1 MRSKTTSNRAIR
13 PGDGW
18 RQRMVFSVMAL
29 AMMLLMPMAS
39 MAATYSF
46 IASGDQALQAN
57 GTLTN
62 SSGREVTKISG
73 YDDHFAVWGGV
84 GATGNGYWYLKTGGL
99 YSQNGGNRHFSIL
112 NLQAG
117 DQVKITYSGTI
128 SFLNSGKVEGKNAG
142 DAVPNN
148 ETFYVMDD
156 DGTLDL
162 DVVRYTYISEIVIE
176 AGTGSVTLTNNSGLA
191 GYARWNPTTKKME
204 TENVSA
210 SDGIP
215 YYRVRLSSRW
225 FDEPTVT
232 VDPSWATLTWT
243 VVNYGPSAGASYNPK
258 TGEGKKTVAIL
269 DGTDLMF
276 INPGWCKVIAS
287 YQGKSATYL
296 VECWDNDA
304 NYKVV
309 EQGNGL
315 KYTFAANDTITD
327 VNQQGGI
334 LQNRIITAVPG
345 MEVKIGIPEFDEGTE
360 PGADNDNSD
369 EHHQPNTAVVQRWA
383 VDGTDHYVSWVN
395 DDRGWWDRY
404 PNNDYSWPQQGSF
417 YTFTATADGYLRLGG
432 IKVVKDPNHN
442 GNVYL
447 VNFDNVGERP
457 EIASNTAQEG
467 YYTSDTNYPNGIE
480 LKAGQRYC
488 LHGESAS
495 SGHAEEGWYQN
506 ETGEWVYGWHW
517 VDTSNWS
524 PFFLEWFSF
533 EPKFAIREY
542 YGIADKTGYEIQNG
556 GSCESNKV
564 IFATDLN
571 GWSATAIEYKGHVD
585 AATASIDVSKGTIK
599 LTGLHFTSSAKD
611 DMGGA
616 VKVRLS
622 KGTEGQSGY
631 QYVDFV
637 MTIPYGKHVWDFRQT
652 AHQDQANS
660 ERFKP
665 GDYSYTPAELVAM
678 MDGNG
683 DDWSRVYKV
692 RHRANG
698 HWTMLISP
706 IMAARGSVLGNNA
719 FYMDNTN
726 GLVFLT
732 SAESFGAE
740 ETSNE
745 HGSEYEKDH
754 GLKGIDDDEEMGY
767 DYTTVTGADKVWIK
781 GNTDAGAS
789 ILFPGV
795 KAGQYIKIYTY
806 RHSDYRGE
814 EFKAK
819 NLVDLDNVAYN
830 YNTTF
835 LMRGFA
841 NGTVYPA
848 MVGDNMRGC
857 AIFRVPSNYTAT
869 NDPDKVP
876 RLTLCDIGW
885 AQIFRIEIMDEYE
898 PDLLLAVDTENGY
911 VPVEYDAVTSSIV
924 VRGGTAEEREFLA
937 IAAYTGCQNANTCEY
952 KVYPDAGVN
961 VGVTRSTWKS
971 GGGVWYNNMKLK
983 FNSGNG
989 LVRIVQREKAAT
1001 DLDVRNTVTDAEA
1014 GAAGYVID
1022 KNEYYIAVGELN
1034 PQTYPYTW
1042 DFSTYNLYQN
1052 DSETKANLGA
1062 TSEGEYGDWVADED
1076 NEDGFGQHDKE
1087 VVDFGT
1093 GTFAKEGTTIDNVA
1107 QVAEV
1112 TRPLFAQGAQLSS
1125 GKVSGTSLAQNLII
1139 ETEGLGV
1146 RRPYGDNKQFPYLQT
1161 VDGVMQVDYRLYG
1174 SYDLE
1179 EGGINFDGND
1189 LSGVGE
1195 ITIPDVTTG
1204 MYVFVQSDAA
1214 PTSVTINGTAVDP
1227 IEKFDKYATDSDI
1240 PSGVYAYLNSG
1251 STADVVLN
1259 FAKTTG
1265 ITKIGVTNIHKEVNK
1280 LGYAS
1285 ESRDHAIDHTYTGQF
1300 TTSDVDAFGVTIY
1313 GDDQTPY
1320 DYKGYNEVRKTT
1332 AQVTVIPAN
1341 TGCVLYGAKTK
1352 GRRYEFPL
1360 FYPACNVIPTEDD
1373 CEFLK
1378 TNWMAPNVEETVH
1391 TSETVTK
1398 GAAIGDNTYYGWTS
1412 SDATECTKFVMTTK
1426 YFTYKKNIVTGD
1438 GSIIEE
1444 DKEQEVES
1452 FYRVM
1457 ISGDSSKDKLGN
1469 NKAYLLVPSE
1479 YLTTALWL
1487 EAGKEGYKDSD
1498 AGINM
1503 FYLDLAGYED
1513 GDETDGIAT
1522 VDLSAAEDNSVYYT
1536 LTGMR
1541 LNGKPTVKGIYV
1553 CNGKKVY
1560 VK

>member
-18 RQRMVFSVMAL
+18 RQRMVFSIMVL
-29 AMMLLMPMAS
+29 AMMLLMPRTS
-39 MAATYSF
+39 MARDWTFGAYSDNFKFQDGGTVSTSANGDLMLLKDDPINQLDDRFAVKGNINEWYIHNSGLYAAYGNQWRAFSILNVNPGDKVTITYDNSRCASDNGVKRSIQF
-46 IASGDQALQAN
+46 IASGQ
-57 GTLTN
+57 
-62 SSGREVTKISG
+62 
-73 YDDHFAVWGGV
+73 
-84 GATGNGYWYLKTGGL
+84 
-99 YSQNGGNRHFSIL
+99 
-112 NLQAG
+112 
-117 DQVKITYSGTI
+117 
-128 SFLNSGKVEGKNAG
+128 VEGKNAN
-142 DAVPNN
+142 DIVPNG
-148 ETFYVMDD
+148 TVFYVMDN
-156 DGTLDL
+156 GSLDL
-162 DVVRYTYISEIVIE
+162 SVPRYMVINTITIE

-191 GYARWNPTTKKME
+191 GYAKWNPNTKKME

-210 SDGIP
+210 SEGIP

-232 VDPSWATLTWT
+232 VDPSDATLTWT
-243 VVNYGPSAGASYNPK
+243 VVNYGPSAGESYNPK
-258 TGEGKKTVAIL
+258 TGEGKKTVAVL

-287 YQGKSATYL
+287 CQGKSATYL

-360 PGADNDNSD
+360 PGADNGNSD

-495 SGHAEEGWYQN
+495 SGYWQDGYWSEQGWIDS
-506 ETGEWVYGWHW
+506 HW

-599 LTGLHFTSSAKD
+599 LTGLNFTSSAKD

-622 KGTEGQSGY
+622 KGTEGESSY

-692 RHRANG
+692 RHRADG

-706 IMAARGSVLGNNA
+706 ILAARGSVLGNNA

-819 NLVDLDNVAYN
+819 NLVDLDNVAYD
-830 YNTTF
+830 YDTKF
-835 LMRGFA
+835 LMRGFG
-841 NGTVYPA
+841 NGSVAPY

-898 PDLLLAVDTENGY
+898 PDLLLAVNTENGY

-924 VRGGTAEEREFLA
+924 VRGGSAEEREFLA
-937 IAAYTGCQNANTCEY
+937 ISAYTGCQNANTCEY

-989 LVRIVQREKAAT
+989 LVRIVQREKATT
-1001 DLDVRNTVTDAEA
+1001 DLEVRNTVTDAEA

-1062 TSEGEYGDWVADED
+1062 TSEGEYGDWAADED
-1076 NEDGFGQHDKE
+1076 NEDGFGQNDKE
-1087 VVDFGT
+1087 VVGFGT
-1093 GTFAKEGTTIDNVA
+1093 GTFAKVGTTKDNVA
-1107 QVAEV
+1107 QEAEV

-1125 GKVSGTSLAQNLII
+1125 GEVSGTSLAQNLII

-1146 RRPYGDNKQFPYLQT
+1146 SRPYGDDKQFPYLHT
-1161 VDGVMQVDYRLYG
+1161 VNGVVQLDYRLYG

-1179 EGGINFDGND
+1179 EGGINFDGDD

-1195 ITIPDVTTG
+1195 ITIPDVTNG

-1214 PTSVTINGTAVDP
+1214 PTSVTINGQEVEA
-1227 IEKFDKYATDSDI
+1227 IEKFDKYAESSDI
-1240 PSGVYAYLNSG
+1240 PTGVYAYLNSG
-1251 STADVVLN
+1251 NKADVVLN

-1265 ITKIGVTNIHKEVNK
+1265 ITKIGVTNIHKEVNE

-1313 GDDQTPY
+1313 DQETIPY
-1320 DYKGYNEVRKTT
+1320 EYQGYNEVRKTEG
-1332 AQVTVIPAN
+1332 QVTVIPAN
-1341 TGCVLYGAKTK
+1341 TGCVLYGAETQ

-1360 FYPACNVIPTEDD
+1360 FYPACNVIPTEQD
-1373 CEFLK
+1373 CAYLK
-1378 TNWMAPNVEETVH
+1378 TNWMAPNVVGTVH
-1391 TSETVTK
+1391 TSETVSK
-1398 GAAIGDNTYYGWTS
+1398 GDAIGDNTFYGWDST
-1412 SDATECTKFVMTTK
+1412 DATECTKFLMTRK
-1426 YFTYKKNIVTGD
+1426 YFTYHRDGTIDTGE
-1438 GSIIEE
+1438 GEYKTS
-1444 DKEQEVES
+1444 EVEA
-1452 FYRVM
+1452 FYRMM
-1457 ISGDSSKDKLGN
+1457 IAGDSTKDKIAD

-1479 YLTTALWL
+1479 FLETAVWN
-1487 EAGKEGYKDSD
+1487 GGTGGY
-1498 AGINM
+1498 INM
-1503 FYLDLAGYED
+1503 FYLDLAE
-1513 GDETDGIAT
+1513 GDELNGIAT
-1522 VDLSAAEDNSVYYT
+1522 VELTDTDDNSIYYT
-1536 LTGMR
+1536 LTGIR
-1541 LNGKPTVKGIYV
+1541 LNGKPTAKGIYV

>member
-1 MRSKTTSNRAIR
+1 
-13 PGDGW
+13 
-18 RQRMVFSVMAL
+18 MVFSVTML
-29 AMMLLMPMAS
+29 FVMLLTPMAS
-39 MAATYSF
+39 MAQTYTF
-46 IASGDQALQAN
+46 IAQHNAHTDLGTN
-57 GTLTN
+57 GTFTN
-62 SSGREVTKISG
+62 SSGDVVTIITG
-73 YDDHFAVWGGV
+73 YGPY
-84 GATGNGYWYLKTGGL
+84 GATNYDNRLGVTGNVGSDYSNNKWLLHKSNCIYNMTNNPQVLSIRNLTQGQKVTITWGRQSGSNDITFRTTG
-99 YSQNGGNRHFSIL
+99 
-112 NLQAG
+112 QADG
-117 DQVKITYSGTI
+117 R
-128 SFLNSGKVEGKNAG
+128 NAG
-142 DAVPNN
+142 AVVPSG
-148 ETFYVMDD
+148 ESFFVCG
-156 DGTLDL
+156 GTLDL
-162 DVVRYTYISEIVIE
+162 NVGRYCSISEIKVE
-176 AGTGSVTLTNNSGLA
+176 NAQWVNTVTFNTNGAYYKKWDASE
-191 GYARWNPTTKKME
+191 KKMVD
-204 TENVSA
+204 TNA
-210 SDGIP
+210 SDPDGLP
-215 YYRVRLSSRW
+215 YYRVRLSARS
-225 FDEPTVT
+225 FTEPTYT
-232 VDPSWATLTWT
+232 VANSGQISSWTIE
-243 VVNYGPSAGASYNPK
+243 NYGPDSPLNYNSK
-258 TGEGKKTVAIL
+258 TGKGNKKVAVRLEDSNIQNC
-269 DGTDLMF
+269 DVMF
-276 INPGWCKVIAS
+276 INTGWCKVTAYCNGYNDS
-287 YQGKSATYL
+287 YL
-296 VECWDNDA
+296 VECWDNAADYDIQDNGSKYIFVQNDSLA
-304 NYKVV
+304 NL
-309 EQGNGL
+309 GL
-315 KYTFAANDTITD
+315 
-327 VNQQGGI
+327 VNEQGGI
-334 LQNRIITAVPG
+334 VQNRVITAIPG
-345 MEVKIGIPEFDEGTE
+345 IEMKIGIPEMDEGDA
-360 PGADNDNSD
+360 PGNNNSNSD
-369 EHHQPNTAVVQRWA
+369 NHHQPNTAVVERYN
-383 VDGTDHYVSWVN
+383 VGGTDHYVSWVN
-395 DDRGWWDRY
+395 DDWGWWDRY
-404 PNNDYSWPQQGSF
+404 PRNDASWPQLGTF
-417 YTFTATADGYLRLGG
+417 YTFTATADGKLTFGG
-432 IKVVKDPNHN
+432 VKVVKNNNEN

-447 VNFDNVGERP
+447 VNLDNLTRIEVIGDNVG
-457 EIASNTAQEG
+457 TG
-467 YYTSDTNYPNGIE
+467 YYESQEIE
-480 LKAGQRYC
+480 LTAGQRYA
-488 LHGESAS
+488 LHGQAYASQGWWESS
-495 SGHAEEGWYQN
+495 
-506 ETGEWVYGWHW
+506 HW
-517 VDTSNWS
+517 A
-524 PFFLEWFSF
+524 PFLLEWFKF
-533 EPKFAIREY
+533 ETDFALTSN
-542 YGIADKTGYEIQNG
+542 YGITQNG
-556 GSCESNKV
+556 DDSTTGNYETQEMISGTGTS
-564 IFATDLN
+564 
-571 GWSATAIEYKGHVD
+571 GWSAIIVDASKDYKGNISSVGSV
-585 AATASIDVSKGTIK
+585 SISGRKLVLNNVTFSK
-599 LTGLHFTSSAKD
+599 TGKNEK
-611 DMGGA
+611 GGA
-616 VKVRLS
+616 VKVRLQ
-622 KGTEGQSGY
+622 KGSGSNY
-631 QYVDFV
+631 QYFDVV
-637 MTIPYGKHVWDFRQT
+637 VTIPYGKHVWDFRQT
-652 AHQDQANS
+652 AHQNTSDTD
-660 ERFKP
+660 RFKK
-665 GDYSYTPAELVAM
+665 GDYSYTPEGLVAM
-678 MDGNG
+678 MNANG
-683 DDWSRVYKV
+683 TDWNRVYKV
-692 RHRANG
+692 RHRTDG
-698 HWTMLISP
+698 HWTLLISP
-706 IMAARGSVLGNNA
+706 ILAARGSVYGNNA

-732 SAESFGAE
+732 GSDSFGAE
-740 ETSNE
+740 ETYNE
-745 HGSEYEKDH
+745 HGSTYEKDH
-754 GLKGIDDDEEMGY
+754 GLAGIDDDEEFGY
-767 DYTTVTGADKVWIK
+767 DYTTVKGADKVWIK
-781 GNTDAGAS
+781 GDDAS

-806 RHSDYRGE
+806 RHSDDRGE
-814 EFKAK
+814 TFKAK
-819 NLVDLDNVAYN
+819 NLVDLDNVTYD
-830 YNTTF
+830 YNTPF

-841 NGTVYPA
+841 NGSVYPA

-857 AIFRVPSNYTAT
+857 AIFRVPSDYTST
-869 NDPDKVP
+869 NDPESIP

-885 AQIFRIEIMDEYE
+885 TQIFRIEIMDEYE
-898 PDLLLAVDTENGY
+898 PDLLLGVETANGY
-911 VPVEYDAVTSSIV
+911 VPVEYDAVTSSIL
-924 VRGGTAEEREFLA
+924 VRGGTAEERNFLA

-971 GGGVWYNNMKLK
+971 GGGVWYNNMTLK

-1001 DLDVRNTVTDAEA
+1001 DMTSRNTVTDAEA

-1034 PQTYPYTW
+1034 ALTYPYTW

-1052 DSETKANLGA
+1052 DSQTKANLGA
-1062 TSEGEYGDWVADED
+1062 TSEGEYGDWAAIE
-1076 NEDGFGQHDKE
+1076 NNANGFGQTDKE
-1087 VVDFGT
+1087 VADFGT
-1093 GTFAKEGTTIDNVA
+1093 GTFAKVGTTKDNVA
-1107 QVAEV
+1107 QEAEV

-1125 GKVSGTSLAQNLII
+1125 GKVSNSALAQNLII
-1139 ETEGLGV
+1139 ETEGLGM
-1146 RRPYGDNKQFPYLQT
+1146 RRPYGADKQFPYLHT

-1195 ITIPDVTTG
+1195 ITIPDVTKG
-1204 MYVFVQSDAA
+1204 MYVFVQSSAA
-1214 PTSVTINGTAVDP
+1214 PTKVTINGTAVQP

-1240 PSGVYAYLNSG
+1240 PAGVYAYLNNG
-1251 STADVVLN
+1251 NKADVVLN

-1265 ITKIGVTNIHKEVNK
+1265 ITRIGVTDIHKEVNK
-1280 LGYAS
+1280 LGYAT
-1285 ESRDHAIDHTYTGQF
+1285 ESRNHAIDHTYTGTF

-1341 TGCVLYGAKTK
+1341 TGCVLYGAETQ